1 MSNLTESFQQFFG
14 PLNTAQRTL
23 FIGMVT
29 AVIVVMG
36 VVFYW
41 ALKPDYSLLFGSLR
55 PEAAQEVITQLE
67 EQGVDYKIEGGG
79 GSIMVPS
86 AEVHQLRMKLAAV
99 SSTNSDI
106 MGYELFDANALGM
119 TDFMQQV
126 NKKRALEGEL
136 SRSINSLEPVEYSR
150 VHLVLPERS
159 PFQQTSVEASASVI
173 ITLKQGQR
181 LKDDQ
186 VMGISSLIAGSVEGL
201 TTEEITILDQAG
213 NRLSEPSDGSE
224 DMAAGNL
231 QMQLRKSTES
241 YLTERGQTML
251 DRVLGN
257 GNSILRVSA
266 EHDFDRLTRESDL
279 IDPESRL
286 LISEDRRSETS
297 NEENLQQV
305 PIDEFTPIDQRGES
319 VVVSRRDNETSSQTR
334 NYEVNKTREVFEKT
348 QGEIKKLS
356 ASVLINYKQTLEAN
370 DEGEEVMVAEPY
382 TPQEIE
388 EFGNVVKTALGMS
401 DDRGDQLTI
410 TQIQFHDP
418 TSVDSYG
425 YYTNTPTPWNDIFR
439 WVLILLTFGTIV
451 ALIMNIRKRMGQE
464 EPQVAMSLPESP
476 EPAEPQIELTEEE
489 KKTLEGMSEEEA
501 EDFIDKKLTDKS
513 RKQLEQKA
521 YVMEEIKDFVELK
534 PAEAAHV
541 IRAMMTLED
550 QK

>member
-1 MSNLTESFQQFFG
+1 MSNLTDSFQQFFG
-14 PLNTAQRTL
+14 PLNNAQRTL
-23 FIGMVT
+23 FVGLAT
-29 AVIVVMG
+29 AVIIVMG
-36 VVFYW
+36 LVFYW

-67 EQGVDYKIEGGG
+67 EQGVDYRIEGEGS
-79 GSIMVPS
+79 SIMVPS
-86 AEVHQLRMKLAAV
+86 SEVHELRMKLASV
-99 SSTNSDI
+99 SSTNSDVL
-106 MGYELFDANALGM
+106 GYELFDANSLGM

-136 SRSINSLEPVEYSR
+136 SRSINSLDQVDYSR

-159 PFQQTSVEASASVI
+159 PFEQSAVEASASVI
-173 ITLKQGQR
+173 ITLKQGKR
-181 LKDDQ
+181 LENDQ
-186 VMGISSLIAGSVEGL
+186 VNGISSLIAGSVEGL
-201 TTEEITILDQAG
+201 NTEAITILDQAG
-213 NRLSEPSDGSE
+213 NRLSESSEGSE
-224 DMAAGNL
+224 DYAAGNL

-266 EHDFDRLTRESDL
+266 EHDFDKLVRESDL

-286 LISEDRRSETS
+286 LISEDRRSETN
-297 NEENLQQV
+297 NEENMQQV
-305 PIDEFTPIDQRGES
+305 PVDEFTPIDQRGES

-348 QGEIKKLS
+348 QGEIEKLT
-356 ASVLINYKQTLEAN
+356 ASVLINYKQNIQVNE
-370 DEGEEVMVAEPY
+370 EGEETIVAEPY
-382 TPQEIE
+382 TEAEIA
-388 EFGNVVKTALGMS
+388 EFGSVVRTALGMS
-401 DDRGDQLTI
+401 ESRGDELTI

-418 TSVDSYG
+418 TAVDSYG
-425 YYTNTPTPWNDIFR
+425 IYNDQPTPWNEIFR
-439 WVLILLTFGTIV
+439 WGLILATFFTIV
-451 ALIMNIRKRMGQE
+451 ALIMNIRKSMGQQQPE
-464 EPQVAMSLPESP
+464 VAMSLPETPGKSLD
-476 EPAEPQIELTEEE
+476 ELELTDEE
-489 KKTLEGMSEEEA
+489 KQSLEGMSEEEA

-550 QK
+550 E

>member
-14 PLNTAQRTL
+14 PLNNAQRTL
-23 FIGMVT
+23 FVGLVT
-29 AVIVVMG
+29 AVVIVMG

-67 EQGVDYKIEGGG
+67 EQGVDYRIEGEGS
-79 GSIMVPS
+79 SIMVPS
-86 AEVHQLRMKLAAV
+86 SEVHELRMKLAAV
-99 SSTNSDI
+99 SSTNSEVL
-106 MGYELFDANALGM
+106 GYELFDANSLGM

-136 SRSINSLEPVEYSR
+136 SRSINSLDQVDYSR

-159 PFQQTSVEASASVI
+159 PFERSAVEASASVI
-173 ITLKQGQR
+173 ITLKQGMR
-181 LKDDQ
+181 LDSDQ
-186 VMGISSLIAGSVEGL
+186 VNGISSLIAGSVEGL
-201 TTEEITILDQAG
+201 NSEAITILDQAG
-213 NRLSEPSDGSE
+213 NRLSESSEGSE
-224 DMAAGNL
+224 NVAAGNL
-231 QMQLRKSTES
+231 QMQLRKTTES

-266 EHDFDRLTRESDL
+266 EHDFDKLVRESDL

-286 LISEDRRSETS
+286 LISEDRRSETN
-297 NEENLQQV
+297 NEENMQQV
-305 PIDEFTPIDQRGES
+305 PVDEFTPIDRRGES

-334 NYEVNKTREVFEKT
+334 NYEVNKTREVYEKT
-348 QGEIKKLS
+348 QGEIKKLT
-356 ASVLINYKQTLEAN
+356 ASVLINYKQNIEIN
-370 DEGEEVMVAEPY
+370 EEGEETIVAEPY
-382 TPQEIE
+382 SEEEIA
-388 EFGNVVKTALGMS
+388 EFGNVVRTALGMA
-401 DDRGDQLTI
+401 DERGDELTI

-418 TSVDSYG
+418 TTVDANGFYS
-425 YYTNTPTPWNDIFR
+425 NQPTPWNDIFR
-439 WVLILLTFGTIV
+439 WVLIFLTFGTIV
-451 ALIMNIRKRMGQE
+451 ALIMNIRKQMGQE
-464 EPQVAMSLPESP
+464 KPEVAMALPDTQP
-476 EPAEPQIELTEEE
+476 KPMGNLELTDEERQS
-489 KKTLEGMSEEEA
+489 LEAMSDEEA
-501 EDFIDKKLTDKS
+501 EDFIDKKLTEKS

-550 QK
+550 E

>member
-14 PLNTAQRTL
+14 PLNNAQRTL
-23 FIGMVT
+23 FVGLVT
-29 AVIVVMG
+29 AVVIVMG

-67 EQGVDYKIEGGG
+67 EQGVDYRIEGEGS
-79 GSIMVPS
+79 SIMVPS
-86 AEVHQLRMKLAAV
+86 SEVHQLRMKLAAV
-99 SSTNSDI
+99 SSTNSEVL
-106 MGYELFDANALGM
+106 GYELFDANSLGM

-136 SRSINSLEPVEYSR
+136 SRSINSLDQVDYSR

-159 PFQQTSVEASASVI
+159 PFERSAVEATASVI
-173 ITLKQGQR
+173 ITLKQGMR
-181 LKDDQ
+181 LDSDQ
-186 VMGISSLIAGSVEGL
+186 VNGISSLIAGSVEGL
-201 TTEEITILDQAG
+201 NSEAITILDQAG
-213 NRLSEPSDGSE
+213 NRLSESSEGSE
-224 DMAAGNL
+224 DIAAGNL
-231 QMQLRKSTES
+231 QIQLRKTTES

-266 EHDFDRLTRESDL
+266 EHDFDKLVRESDL

-286 LISEDRRSETS
+286 LISEDRRSETN
-297 NEENLQQV
+297 NEENMQQV
-305 PIDEFTPIDQRGES
+305 PVDEFTPIDRRGES

-334 NYEVNKTREVFEKT
+334 NYEVNKTREVYEKT
-348 QGEIKKLS
+348 QGEIKKLT
-356 ASVLINYKQTLEAN
+356 ASVLINYKQNIEMN
-370 DEGEEVMVAEPY
+370 EEGEETIVAEPY
-382 TPQEIE
+382 SEEEIA
-388 EFGNVVKTALGMS
+388 EFGNVVRTALGMAEE
-401 DDRGDQLTI
+401 RGDELTI

-418 TSVDSYG
+418 TAVDANGFYS
-425 YYTNTPTPWNDIFR
+425 NQPTPWNDIFR
-439 WVLILLTFGTIV
+439 WVLIFLTFGTIV
-451 ALIMNIRKRMGQE
+451 ALIMNIRKQMGQE
-464 EPQVAMSLPESP
+464 KPEVAMALPDT
-476 EPAEPQIELTEEE
+476 EPKPMENLELTEEE
-489 KKTLEGMSEEEA
+489 RQSLEAMSDEEA
-501 EDFIDKKLTDKS
+501 EDFIDKKLTEKS

-550 QK
+550 E